1 MYFAGFLRVQIHSCK
16 LTFRKP
22 CSPLHQGVENRA
34 DTELFLRAIPFILL
48 ANMKAPVKALKI
60 LSNTS
65 TEIIILMW
73 KIIKG
78 IIFALFV
85 LEKNKFAKM

>member
-1 MYFAGFLRVQIHSCK
+1 
-16 LTFRKP
+16 
-22 CSPLHQGVENRA
+22 
-34 DTELFLRAIPFILL
+34 
-48 ANMKAPVKALKI
+48 MKAPVKALKI